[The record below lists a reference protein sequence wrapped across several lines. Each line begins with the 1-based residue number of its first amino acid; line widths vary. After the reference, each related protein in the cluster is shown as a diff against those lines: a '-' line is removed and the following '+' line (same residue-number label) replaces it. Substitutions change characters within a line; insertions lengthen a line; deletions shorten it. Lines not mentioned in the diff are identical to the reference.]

1 MYYSLEKREFVNT
14 DNFCRLDY
22 KNHIVYYAGLLYL
35 AHGEKA
41 GKQSIDII
49 MKEYESK
56 NIQFQNI
63 YGSYVIIIVNKEDK
77 NILMF
82 SDNSHMS
89 TIFYS
94 DRFIGDNFLEMA
106 GGIENPKLK
115 KKLICEY
122 LTLTRG
128 YYFETFIKGIRM
140 LRSSKYYE
148 VKNGKIFAREKN
160 IGYLGDMSN
169 VKDIP
174 SFFEDMAKSLSDQK
188 VVAALT
194 GGYDSRT
201 VVACLNKK
209 LDFELFISGN
219 NESSREIKLSK
230 EAAKSMGKKL
240 KILSPDMASVDK
252 EEVLWKSFV
261 SSGGRACYNSS
272 GVYRINYFQEE
283 LERQGYEVLLTGEA
297 GETYKDFW
305 CKQMFPFY
313 YRRHTNTNLFYL
325 TRMET
330 VNNSIFLG
338 KSLCK
343 YYNRQKEDIVVKIH
357 KKHCKEAVRSF
368 DKYGYIINWEKSTF
382 CHAIGCSMVAYAPLQ
397 ELELVKYSFLQP
409 IHLKYL
415 NGLQRR
421 VISEQSPELARILTT
436 NGTNASMDKISL
448 LRDSLV
454 ECAGQ
459 ARRLARGI
467 KRKFGDREKAMAKV
481 MLEDDSDLRELRLSR
496 KALEY
501 CQRAGYINRK
511 LKLEDIPVTLL
522 YRIIYLYQLA
532 ESLDDKNE
540 RIC

>member
-1 MYYSLEKREFVNT
+1 MYYNMEKKEFVNA

-22 KNHIVYYAGLLYL
+22 KNYTVYYAGLIYL

-41 GKQSIDII
+41 GKQSIDA
-49 MKEYESK
+49 MMQEYESG
-56 NIQFQNI
+56 NIRFQNI
-63 YGSYVIIIVNKEDK
+63 YGSYVVMIEDK
-77 NILMF
+77 KDKSILMF

-94 DRFIGDNFLEMA
+94 EHFIGDNFLEMA
-106 GGIENPKLK
+106 AGMENPRLK
-115 KKLICEY
+115 KRIICEY

-128 YYFETFIKGIRM
+128 CYFETFIKGIGM
-140 LRSSKYYE
+140 LRASEYYE
-148 VKNGKIFAREKN
+148 VKNGKITARKKN
-160 IGYLGDMSN
+160 IGDLGDVSS
-169 VKDIP
+169 VKNIP
-174 SFFEDMAKSLSDQK
+174 SFFDDMAKSLSDQK

-194 GGYDSRT
+194 GGYDSRM

-209 LDFELFISGN
+209 LDFDLFISGN
-219 NESSREIKLSK
+219 NEASQEIRLSK
-230 EAAKSMGKKL
+230 QAAGSIGKQL

-252 EEVLWKSFV
+252 EEALEKSFV
-261 SSGGRACYNSS
+261 NSGGRACYHSS
-272 GVYRINYFQEE
+272 GLYRIDYFLNE
-283 LERQGYEVLLTGEA
+283 LKRQGYEVLLTGDA
-297 GETYKDFW
+297 GDMYKDFW
-305 CKQMFPFY
+305 YKQIFPFY
-313 YRRHTNTNLFYL
+313 YKRHTNAKLFYL

-330 VNNSIFLG
+330 SDNSGFLG
-338 KSLCK
+338 ESICP
-343 YYNRQKEDIVVKIH
+343 YYKNQKKDIVSRLQRQR
-357 KKHCKEAVRSF
+357 CREAVRSY
-368 DKYGYIINWEKSTF
+368 DKYGYKIDWEKSVF
-382 CHAIGCSMVAYAPLQ
+382 SHAIEKGMTLYSPLQ

-421 VISEQSPELARILTT
+421 VISEQSPELTRILTT

-459 ARRLARGI
+459 ARRLVRGI
-467 KRKFGDREKAMAKV
+467 KRKLGDREKAMAKV
-481 MLEDDSDLRELRLSR
+481 MVEDDSDLRELRLSR

-532 ESLDDKNE
+532 ESLSGSNGKMD
-540 RIC
+540 